1 MPQAPPPATATPNA
15 NDHPMPRD
23 TTHPSHDIVMGDDQS
38 AFTFS
43 FPPAGPAASGPAVR
57 RAPPAAIPDFPNAT
71 EPRSPPPAVP
81 FSPSPTNSPMSHSP
95 FHSPEQAG
103 RPHARQFNIHQPFA
117 TPANEPPS
125 PWQTLAASSGAPT
138 PSIEGGPL
146 GRSSPHLGYP
156 FERLNIGNS
165 WSGTN
170 LFEEPARSTRDPE
183 PSLGDSGF
191 FDPAAALS
199 AERRKT
205 SLPIKLPSSLAPPH
219 STKSPSPLAT
229 NVGQS
234 GIRAQMI
241 SVADLAK
248 VLPRSTTLVLDV
260 RPPSSFRTSHIPDS
274 HSITIPS
281 TLLRRAGFDISK
293 LVQMLSP
300 ESSRDVSHWREK
312 SDIVLLDADSSS
324 LPVGGVL
331 DGLASKFTRE
341 GYTKGLWVVK
351 GGHAAIKSSGATPL
365 VSDERDEAS
374 RHQEG
379 AGPQRGS
386 MAGGLTSAAFM
397 QESTA
402 SGVKSRRQLPPKGL
416 TIPATPAFNLTSS
429 PFGALSMD
437 TATTE
442 RPNNRTPSM
451 TIPVFDNARPSVAKL
466 QPANPFFDN
475 IRQNLELSHGG
486 ITERIPLNLPA
497 SVRQNADKFPAW
509 LRELVTMDE
518 KESQEQL
525 AQEFYNLEL
534 HEQRRLQA
542 VMEWHTKGS
551 GGVLH
556 YGEGFASHQPEGKRE
571 KASWERAVQDQCDMS
586 ELQRLVDWETGK
598 VEHEYFP
605 FSITAG
611 VERGT
616 KNRQVCL
623 KYKNI
628 WPYDFSRVR
637 LESPPDQDSDYINAS
652 FVQPRGTARRYIA
665 TQGPLDATYRDFWTL
680 VWEQNVRVIVMI
692 TKQFEGGLI
701 KCGNYWDQRQY
712 GHLKLEK
719 VKQTGGEDKGQP
731 SAAAGFDFGPAAAT
745 PDSSHFPKGD
755 EANITRTFL
764 LSRTDK
770 PEEPPRKVV
779 QIQCVGW
786 PDFDVPEEPD
796 TLLRLVND
804 VNVAAEQ
811 VKPEGCERKSE
822 QPPVLVHCSAGVGR
836 TGSFIVV
843 DAVLDGLHREIHEEK
858 SRNRSQSLIEEAA
871 QPEAI
876 PPHHANSAPAAS
888 SGTQTPANSAP
899 DTHLLSVSPV
909 KRTLSGTP
917 VTPPFYSSPGTLP
930 AGDDGAAVSNLDL
943 PAQQEKGME
952 GMDVDAPKGSF
963 KDERSAFSKYRGSS
977 VASVSSDNDTRRPS
991 LSSERL
997 SDESIQQRVGRP
1009 KPVISSDRR
1018 HRSPSPISRLNHPV
1032 SSVLEGMRVQRMS
1045 LVQTLRQYLFVHRA
1059 IIYHYLNMIEDDE
1072 TSSNIARPESVP
1084 LQGTQGKQ
1092 KGSSGSS
1099 GSAGS
1104 LPSLGSGSGSFA
1116 STTGSVGSGLLS
1128 SSGIPSMTTGSASGS
1143 TDDESHAKRRASP
1156 TEIHP
1161 DSILGNGAPGLT
1173 KRPSF
1178 KKMRPAVESL
1188 ASTAAGGTGRLGKG
1202 RTWMGT
1208 GESALEE
1215 KSPEEEKEIKR

>member
-1 MPQAPPPATATPNA
+1 MREAFPPPTASPEAPAHTNP
-15 NDHPMPRD
+15 DVEQRR
-23 TTHPSHDIVMGDDQS
+23 TTMTGDNNSSQDVVMGDQPS

-43 FPPAGPAASGPAVR
+43 FPPHSTPSTVR
-57 RAPPAAIPDFPNAT
+57 RAPPASIPNFPNAT
-71 EPRSPPPAVP
+71 QHRSPPPAVP
-81 FSPSPTNSPMSHSP
+81 FSPSPTHSP
-95 FHSPEQAG
+95 IPHSPEQGGAS
-103 RPHARQFNIHQPFA
+103 RLHARPFNLHQPFA

-125 PWQTLAASSGAPT
+125 PWQYLAASSGAPT

-170 LFEEPARSTRDPE
+170 LSEEPARSTPNPE
-183 PSLGDSGF
+183 QSMGDSGF
-191 FDPAAALS
+191 FNPAAMS
-199 AERRKT
+199 AEKRQT
-205 SLPIKLPSSLAPPH
+205 SLPIKLPFNLAPPH

-229 NVGQS
+229 NIGHS
-234 GIRAQMI
+234 DIKAQMI
-241 SVADLAK
+241 TVTDLARIIS
-248 VLPRSTTLVLDV
+248 RSTTLVLDV
-260 RPPSSFRTSHIPDS
+260 RPPSAFRMSHIPNS

-281 TLLRRAGFDISK
+281 TLLRRSGFDISK

-300 ESSRDVSHWREK
+300 ESSRDISHWREK
-312 SDIVLLDADSSS
+312 SDIVLLDADSSG
-324 LPVGGVL
+324 VTEGGVL

-341 GYTKGLWVVK
+341 GYSKGLWVVK
-351 GGHAAIKSSGATPL
+351 GGHAAIKSSGAAPL
-365 VSDERDEAS
+365 VTDERDEAS
-374 RHQEG
+374 TG
-379 AGPQRGS
+379 SQRGS

-397 QESTA
+397 HESTA
-402 SGVKSRRQLPPKGL
+402 SGVKSRRQPPPKGL
-416 TIPATPAFNLTSS
+416 TIPATPSFNLNSS
-429 PFGALSMD
+429 PFGALSMGS
-437 TATTE
+437 TTTE
-442 RPNNRTPSM
+442 RPTKTPSM
-451 TIPVFDNARPSVAKL
+451 TIPGFDNARPAAAKL

-486 ITERIPLNLPA
+486 ITERIPLNLPE
-497 SVRQNADKFPAW
+497 SVRQSAEKFPPW
-509 LRELVTMDE
+509 LRDLVMMDE
-518 KESQEQL
+518 KDSQDQL
-525 AQEFYNLEL
+525 AHEFYNLEL

-551 GGVLH
+551 GSVLRD
-556 YGEGFASHQPEGKRE
+556 GEGYASQQPEGKRE
-571 KASWERAVQDQCDMS
+571 KASWERAVQDQCDMD
-586 ELQRLVDWETGK
+586 ELSRLVDWENGRA
-598 VEHEYFP
+598 EHEYFP

-616 KNRQVCL
+616 KNR
-623 KYKNI
+623 YKNI

-652 FVQPRGTARRYIA
+652 FVQPRGTSRRYIA

-712 GHLKLEK
+712 GPLKLEK

-745 PDSSHFPKGD
+745 PQSSQFPKGD
-755 EANITRTFL
+755 EANITRTFW
-764 LSRTDK
+764 LSRTDR

-779 QIQCVGW
+779 QIQCIGW

-843 DAVLDGLHREIHEEK
+843 DAVLDGLHREIREEV
-858 SRNRSQSLIEEAA
+858 SRNRSQSLVEEASE
-871 QPEAI
+871 PEAI

-888 SGTQTPANSAP
+888 SGTQTPATSAH
-899 DTHLLSVSPV
+899 DSHLLSVSPV

-917 VTPPFYSSPGTLP
+917 VTPPFTTSPGTIP
-930 AGDDGAAVSNLDL
+930 AGDDGTPVSNLDL
-943 PAQQEKGME
+943 PAQREKAEAME
-952 GMDVDAPKGSF
+952 VDAPRVPF
-963 KDERSAFSKYRGSS
+963 KDERGAFSSYRGSS
-977 VASVSSDNDTRRPS
+977 VASASSDNDTRRPS
-991 LSSERL
+991 LASIHSSSEKL
-997 SDESIQQRVGRP
+997 SNESISHRVGRP
-1009 KPVISSDRR
+1009 KPIVSSDRR
-1018 HRSPSPISRLNHPV
+1018 HRSPSPISRLEHPV

-1059 IIYHYLNMIEDDE
+1059 IIYHYLNMIEDEE
-1072 TSSNIARPESVP
+1072 TSSDIARPQTAP
-1084 LQGTQGKQ
+1084 LQGQQ
-1092 KGSSGSS
+1092 KGSYGSS

-1104 LPSLGSGSGSFA
+1104 LQTLGSGSGSFA
-1116 STTGSVGSGLLS
+1116 STTNSGGSGLLPS
-1128 SSGIPSMTTGSASGS
+1128 SAIPSMTTGSAGGS
-1143 TDDESHAKRRASP
+1143 TDDESHSKRRASP

-1161 DSILGNGAPGLT
+1161 DSILGSGAPGLT

-1178 KKMRPAVESL
+1178 KKMRPAVGSL
-1188 ASTAAGGTGRLGKG
+1188 ASAGAGGTTRFGKG
-1202 RTWMGT
+1202 KIWKGTT

-1215 KSPEEEKEIKR
+1215 EQSPEGEETK